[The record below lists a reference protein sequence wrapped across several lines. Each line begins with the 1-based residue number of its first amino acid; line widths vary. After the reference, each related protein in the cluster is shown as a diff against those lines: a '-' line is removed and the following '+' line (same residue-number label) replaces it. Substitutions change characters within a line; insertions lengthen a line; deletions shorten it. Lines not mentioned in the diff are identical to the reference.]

1 MTARS
6 VDRYGLIVALGL
18 ALAIGLSLAAASVSR
33 AQTPTPNLFV
43 TTTAVVDDPNDG
55 KCDLREALQAVFQ
68 ANFGLSPIYHECA
81 ASMAPT

>member
-1 MTARS
+1 MTVRS
-6 VDRYGLIVALGL
+6 FGRYSLIVALGL

-55 KCDLREALQAVFQ
+55 KCDLVGSVAS
-68 ANFGLSPIYHECA
+68 GLSSKLRPVAHV
-81 ASMAPT
+81 S